1 VLVDGGSGLAV
12 KPGGRLLASTLTF
25 MFVFWFEFEL
35 GVVVVQAA
43 DAAIPVHKKTIN
55 NLDGINNILVRFKI
69 AVPA

>member
-1 VLVDGGSGLAV
+1 
-12 KPGGRLLASTLTF
+12 